1 MTGTATLEQFT
12 DLTRRSQE
20 AVTTAAQDVVRALQS
35 YAAAV
40 TPRNSGTVD
49 PQAAVAAGFDL
60 AARLL
65 QAQRTYATT
74 TIGLLAEAGETVT
87 AQASAAGKA
96 VKARTEE
103 AAERVVDFTAQGTR
117 RAATA
122 ARNGVSV

>member
-40 TPRNSGTVD
+40 APRNSGAVD

-60 AARLL
+60 AERLL
-65 QAQRTYATT
+65 QTQRTYATT
-74 TIGLLAEAGETVT
+74 TIGLLTEAGETVT
-87 AQASAAGKA
+87 AQASAAGEA

-117 RAATA
+117 RAASA